1 MTSVLEHFLVEFVLG
16 GELQIIDDI
25 EEFFLFLHVTIKE
38 VLHLGNDGVESS
50 LLVSPELVI
59 EGPHFSVV

>member
-1 MTSVLEHFLVEFVLG
+1 MIEFVLC

-38 VLHLGNDGVESS
+38 VLHLGNDGVEGS
-50 LLVSPELVI
+50 LLVSPELII
-59 EGPHFSVV
+59 EGPHFCMV